1 MGASGKILVVDDQP
15 DFLVMLSKILALAG
29 YQVKQAP
36 DGQEGLR
43 MARAWRPD
51 LIITDWMMPVMD
63 GADLCRAVKEDPDLR
78 TTYVIMLTAKTS
90 TEDLVYG
97 LDVGADDYI
106 MKPMERTELLA
117 RVRAGLRI
125 SRLQQELQ
133 THLALTSQERAQLAA
148 ILTNMAEPVIVTDP
162 NGIILGLNPAAQRFF
177 LPPGKEMKGEPISA
191 LGSDELAQL
200 FARALGG
207 ESTEETLSGEVHLER
222 NQVLFARLA
231 PISDADW
238 QHIGWV
244 ATLQDVTHFKELD
257 RAKSEAV
264 AQVAHDLKSP
274 LMTIYGFAEVLSLS
288 PRLNDDEREAAHCI
302 RSSVRFIR
310 ALVDNLLDLE
320 RIESGLA
327 KREKCDLALL
337 ASSASEEVSLQ
348 AAQKNVKIVPT
359 FTPGLPPIL
368 GDPTYLRQAIVNL
381 LSNAVKYSPEG
392 GRVRINVGWEG
403 SDSLVVSVADKG
415 PGIPPE
421 ALPRLFERFYRVPGQ
436 EKQTGTGLGLAIVKS
451 VAQAHGGRAWVE
463 SQLGKG
469 SVFYLSFPIPPE
481 TQTAE
486 RPVRHA
492 PEPALP
498 PNPRV
503 DRLPPDKKVHK
514 AGARAHRKR
523 TTPAGALVEQVLA

>member
-1 MGASGKILVVDDQP
+1 
-15 DFLVMLSKILALAG
+15 
-29 YQVKQAP
+29 
-36 DGQEGLR
+36 
-43 MARAWRPD
+43 
-51 LIITDWMMPVMD
+51 
-63 GADLCRAVKEDPDLR
+63 
-78 TTYVIMLTAKTS
+78 
-90 TEDLVYG
+90 
-97 LDVGADDYI
+97 
-106 MKPMERTELLA
+106 
-117 RVRAGLRI
+117 
-125 SRLQQELQ
+125 
-133 THLALTSQERAQLAA
+133 
-148 ILTNMAEPVIVTDP
+148 
-162 NGIILGLNPAAQRFF
+162 
-177 LPPGKEMKGEPISA
+177 
-191 LGSDELAQL
+191 
-200 FARALGG
+200 
-207 ESTEETLSGEVHLER
+207 
-222 NQVLFARLA
+222 
-231 PISDADW
+231 
-238 QHIGWV
+238 
-244 ATLQDVTHFKELD
+244 
-257 RAKSEAV
+257 
-264 AQVAHDLKSP
+264 
-274 LMTIYGFAEVLSLS
+274 
-288 PRLNDDEREAAHCI
+288 LNDDEREAAHCI

-337 ASSASEEVSLQ
+337 ASSAAEEVSLQ

-403 SDSLVVSVADKG
+403 SGSLVVSVADKG